1 MLGIIKKAKFFSTNT
16 LKKSMSQ
23 NSEDI
28 KKKVQEKSEK
38 LAELGFT
45 LTKNQFSYKIEEKI
59 SKEYWQ
65 KRIKNLT
72 KYNEIS
78 LEYYTQIQNLMN
90 LVNKEEAQMFLLQTS
105 KFHQLGTELI
115 KLMQQIEENPSII
128 NSKDKQQSQWS
139 KKIKEKIIEYS
150 RNCLENEKNMNL
162 NFRKFYDAEI
172 KKMLQ

>member
-1 MLGIIKKAKFFSTNT
+1 
-16 LKKSMSQ
+16 MSQ

-65 KRIKNLT
+65 KRIKNLI

-139 KKIKEKIIEYS
+139 KKIKEKIIENS
-150 RNCLENEKNMNL
+150 KNCLENEKNMNL
-162 NFRKFYDAEI
+162 NFRKFYDTEI
-172 KKMLQ
+172 KEILE

>member
-1 MLGIIKKAKFFSTNT
+1 
-16 LKKSMSQ
+16 MSQ

-90 LVNKEEAQMFLLQTS
+90 LINKEEAQMFLLQTS

-162 NFRKFYDAEI
+162 NFRKFYDLEI
-172 KKMLQ
+172 KEILQ

>member
-1 MLGIIKKAKFFSTNT
+1 
-16 LKKSMSQ
+16 MSQ

-28 KKKVQEKSEK
+28 KKKVQEKSKK
-38 LAELGFT
+38 LAELGFR

-72 KYNEIS
+72 EYNEIS

-150 RNCLENEKNMNL
+150 KNCLENEKNMNL
-162 NFRKFYDAEI
+162 NFRKFYNTEI
-172 KKMLQ
+172 KKILE

>member
-1 MLGIIKKAKFFSTNT
+1 MN
-16 LKKSMSQ
+16 Q
-23 NSEDI
+23 DSEDI

-38 LAELGFT
+38 LAELGYT
-45 LTKNQFSYKIEEKI
+45 LAKNQFSYKIEEKI

-90 LVNKEEAQMFLLQTS
+90 LINKEEAHMFLLQTS

-150 RNCLENEKNMNL
+150 KNCLENEKNMNL
-162 NFRKFYDAEI
+162 NFRKFYDTEI
-172 KKMLQ
+172 KKILQ

>member
-1 MLGIIKKAKFFSTNT
+1 
-16 LKKSMSQ
+16 MSQ
-23 NSEDI
+23 NSEDT

-139 KKIKEKIIEYS
+139 KKIKEKITEYS

-162 NFRKFYDAEI
+162 NFRKFYDTEI

>member
-1 MLGIIKKAKFFSTNT
+1 
-16 LKKSMSQ
+16 MSQ
-23 NSEDI
+23 NSEYI

-65 KRIKNLT
+65 KRIKNFK
-72 KYNEIS
+72 KYNKIS

-139 KKIKEKIIEYS
+139 KKIKEKIIENS
-150 RNCLENEKNMNL
+150 KNCLENEKNMNL
-162 NFRKFYDAEI
+162 NFRKFYDIEI
-172 KKMLQ
+172 KEILQ

>member
-1 MLGIIKKAKFFSTNT
+1 
-16 LKKSMSQ
+16 MSQ
-23 NSEDI
+23 NSKDI

-90 LVNKEEAQMFLLQTS
+90 LINKEEAQMFLLQTS

-150 RNCLENEKNMNL
+150 KNCLENEKNMNL
-162 NFRKFYDAEI
+162 NFRKFYDTEI
-172 KKMLQ
+172 KKILQ

>member
-1 MLGIIKKAKFFSTNT
+1 
-16 LKKSMSQ
+16 MSQ

-78 LEYYTQIQNLMN
+78 LEYYTQIQNLLN

-139 KKIKEKIIEYS
+139 KKIKEKIIEHS
-150 RNCLENEKNMNL
+150 KNCLENEKNMNL
-162 NFRKFYDAEI
+162 NFRKFYDTEI

>member
-1 MLGIIKKAKFFSTNT
+1 
-16 LKKSMSQ
+16 MSQ

-90 LVNKEEAQMFLLQTS
+90 LINKEEAQMFLLQTS

-139 KKIKEKIIEYS
+139 KKIKEKIIKYS
-150 RNCLENEKNMNL
+150 KNCLENEKNMNL
-162 NFRKFYDAEI
+162 NFRKFYDTEI
-172 KKMLQ
+172 KKYYNK

>member
-1 MLGIIKKAKFFSTNT
+1 
-16 LKKSMSQ
+16 MSQ
-23 NSEDI
+23 NSEYT

-65 KRIKNLT
+65 KRIKNFK

-139 KKIKEKIIEYS
+139 KKIKEKIIENS
-150 RNCLENEKNMNL
+150 KNCLENEKNMNL
-162 NFRKFYDAEI
+162 NFRKFYDIEI
-172 KKMLQ
+172 KEILQ